1 LSYDSL
7 PQDVRLAVAAA
18 QSKLAL
24 DISVLDLRELRAFT
38 GHFLICSGASTP
50 QVQAIAE
57 EIEGRLER
65 GGWRALHREG
75 AGAGQWL
82 LLDYGSFVAHIF
94 HEQARSFFDLERLW
108 RSARRIEVPAESP
121 REAAS

>member
-7 PQDVRLAVAAA
+7 PQDVRLAVEAARN
-18 QSKLAL
+18 KLAL
-24 DISVLDLRELRAFT
+24 DITVLDLGELRAFT

-57 EIEGRLER
+57 EIEGRLEQR
-65 GGWRALHREG
+65 GRRALHREG

-82 LLDYGSFVAHIF
+82 LLDYGGFVAHIF
-94 HEQARSFFDLERLW
+94 HEQARRFFDLERLW
-108 RSARRIEVPAESP
+108 RSARRIEVPAESQQ
-121 REAAS
+121 EAAS